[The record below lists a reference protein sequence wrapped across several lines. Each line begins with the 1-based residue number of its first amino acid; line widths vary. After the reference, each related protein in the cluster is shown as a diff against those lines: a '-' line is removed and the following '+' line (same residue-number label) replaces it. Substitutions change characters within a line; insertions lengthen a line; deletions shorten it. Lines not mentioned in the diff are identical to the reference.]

1 MLKKGRLA
9 VWVLMAS
16 LVAGAR
22 LTAHSPAPATST
34 EAAGPPPQMVQRQD
48 LTLSSVYVAP
58 EFPDVLSGASTT
70 GIEPSPRPVTTEE
83 PDTRREVRE
92 PDPPLDAGVAA
103 RTNALAS
110 ARTDGTITDASAAGS
125 IEGIGQALL
134 EQARAQTAAQQ
145 ALLAQQQAQE
155 QARAY
160 EQQARID
167 RDAVVQDARGS
178 IDGTA
183 QALQTTGDWDP
194 ASLSQTSASLRRT
207 AASATTSGAVNEAA
221 RANDAARMVDAAR
234 AALAERNAQQAKWY
248 LARASQLLGE

>member
-1 MLKKGRLA
+1 MVKK
-9 VWVLMAS
+9 
-16 LVAGAR
+16 
-22 LTAHSPAPATST
+22 
-34 EAAGPPPQMVQRQD
+34 QD
-48 LTLSSVYVAP
+48 LPLSSVYGAP
-58 EFPDVLSGASTT
+58 EFRDVLSGASTT
-70 GIEPSPRPVTTEE
+70 GVAPSPRPVTTDE

-92 PDPPLDAGVAA
+92 PDPLVDAVVAA
-103 RTNALAS
+103 RTNPRAA
-110 ARTDGTITDASAAGS
+110 ARTNVTITEASTAGS

-134 EQARAQTAAQQ
+134 EQSQAQTAAQQ

-167 RDAVVQDARGS
+167 RAAVVQGARDS
-178 IDGTA
+178 IGGTA
-183 QALQTTGDWDP
+183 EALQTTGDWDP
-194 ASLSQTSASLRRT
+194 ATLSQASASLRRT

-221 RANDAARMVDAAR
+221 RANEAARMVDAAQ